1 MVHCPRVF
9 PSPARGTPATGLD
22 LQGCPQD
29 GDSSRAT
36 GRPGKSITVINY
48 AIVIETHR
56 MGELWKGTIRSL
68 YESEVEAEV
77 AFNELDD
84 DLRKKAHLVRLHGD
98 GWEVGETVQDAMQN
112 PKPGTYIEYLI

>member
-1 MVHCPRVF
+1 MI
-9 PSPARGTPATGLD
+9 
-22 LQGCPQD
+22 
-29 GDSSRAT
+29 
-36 GRPGKSITVINY
+36 KY

-56 MGELWKGTIRSL
+56 NGELWTGTIRSL
-68 YESEVEAEV
+68 YESEVETEV

-84 DLRKKAHLVRLHGD
+84 DLRKKAHLVRLTGD

>member
-1 MVHCPRVF
+1 MI
-9 PSPARGTPATGLD
+9 
-22 LQGCPQD
+22 
-29 GDSSRAT
+29 
-36 GRPGKSITVINY
+36 KY

-56 MGELWKGTIRSL
+56 MGERWKGTIRSL

-77 AFNELDD
+77 AFNELED
-84 DLRKKAHLVRLHGD
+84 DLRKKAHLVRLTGD